1 MAIQQSALRAARPF
15 DLAGRVEGRRLWTI
29 SGIVTIIGA
38 LVVAG
43 ISFAI
48 LLGLTPVAHDV
59 RATQVIIGVNLVF
72 VLLLVGLIGRETF
85 RIIMARRRRKAA
97 SRLHVRIVT
106 IIGALVVAGI
116 SFAILLGLTPVA
128 PDVRATQVIIGVNLV
143 FVLLLVGL
151 IGRETFRIIMA
162 RRRRKAASRLHV
174 RIVTMFALV
183 AAIPAPLGIGRVAL
197 SDSGTVSGFLCESH
211 ALEGAADITHFGGW
225 RAYMAR

>member
-1 MAIQQSALRAARPF
+1 MAVQQSALRAARPF

-29 SGIVTIIGA
+29 SG
-38 LVVAG
+38 
-43 ISFAI
+43 
-48 LLGLTPVAHDV
+48 
-59 RATQVIIGVNLVF
+59 
-72 VLLLVGLIGRETF
+72 
-85 RIIMARRRRKAA
+85 
-97 SRLHVRIVT
+97 IVT

-183 AAIPAPLGIGRVAL
+183 AAIPAVMAYNYFLRRIRVL
-197 SDSGTVSGFLCESH
+197 ESELETFSKDYLNIVRRHFLR
-211 ALEGAADITHFGGW
+211 G
-225 RAYMAR
+225 